1 MENLKPIITER
12 INQINKI
19 REQYEQIIPA
29 LFFSLGFIFDLFTLG
44 EIDDLSNIF
53 TLGVYLFLATSILV
67 IEYLNLEKPISKSG
81 IKAKLM
87 LSIFEYKND
96 IFHFLTGSLLSAFT
110 LFYFKSGSVSNSFFF
125 FLIMISLLLL
135 NEIEIFQKRGLIMKS
150 SVYMLCF
157 ISYLIYLV
165 PIIFGEASSVIFYS
179 SIVCAISFSVLA
191 NYLLTKH
198 NSLKSQN
205 IRQLLIPQISISLI
219 FICLYFVKVLPPIPL
234 SLKTIGIYHEVK
246 KLNGEYVTKDMRP
259 WYQFWNQTDEDFQ
272 ARPGDKIYVFTK
284 IFSPGNFSSKVYLHW
299 LKDGENGFKTSDK
312 IALNVTGGRK
322 EGFRGYAYKSNYT
335 EGNWQVRVETGDGLE
350 IGRINFSIK
359 NDSTNSKRIFSVVNQ

>member
-1 MENLKPIITER
+1 MENLNLAIAEK

-19 REQYEQIIPA
+19 REQYEQVIPA

-53 TLGVYLFLATSILV
+53 TLGVYLLLATSVLI
-67 IEYLNLEKPISKSG
+67 IEYLNLERPLPNNG
-81 IKAKLM
+81 IKAKIVDM
-87 LSIFEYKND
+87 IFEYKND

-135 NEIEIFQKRGLIMKS
+135 NEVEMFQKRGLIMKS

-165 PIIFGEASSVIFYS
+165 PIILGEASSIIFYS
-179 SIVCAISFSVLA
+179 SIICAISISVLA
-191 NYLLTKH
+191 NSLLTKY
-198 NSLKSQN
+198 NNLKEQN

-246 KLNGEYVTKDMRP
+246 KSNGEYITKDMRP
-259 WYQFWNQTDEDFQ
+259 WYQFWNQADEDFK

-299 LKDGENGFKTSDK
+299 LKDGENGFTTSDK
-312 IALNVTGGRK
+312 IALKVTGGRK

-335 EGNWQVRVETGDGLE
+335 QGNWQVRVETGDGLE
-350 IGRINFSIK
+350 IGRINFSIES
-359 NDSTNSKRIFSVVNQ
+359 DSTKSKRLFKTVNQ